1 MKKFLKIF
9 ENKEKRVEN
18 LIFLLVLLV
27 ITLIII
33 NFIINSEEEK
43 NKESK
48 ESNKNNVFV
57 SENIEKNDFGDI
69 ENEYINI
76 ELEDRLEKTL
86 SKIKGVK
93 NVDVLITY
101 SETEEVIPIYNSN
114 NSLKEIEEGTG
125 DSKKITKEESINK
138 NIIVDDSSNII
149 VQKKLS
155 PKIEG
160 AIIIAKGAEDLN
172 VKSNIIKAVEAA
184 TGLALHKIQVFE
196 MGDY

>member
-1 MKKFLKIF
+1 MKKILKIF

-33 NFIINSEEEK
+33 NFIISSEEEK

-48 ESNKNNVFV
+48 ENNKNKVFV
-57 SENIEKNDFGDI
+57 SENIEKNGFGDI

-114 NSLKEIEEGTG
+114 NNLKEIEEGTG
-125 DSKKITKEESINK
+125 DNKKITKEESINK

>member
-33 NFIINSEEEK
+33 NFIINSEEEN

-48 ESNKNNVFV
+48 ESNKNKVFV
-57 SENIEKNDFGDI
+57 SENIEKNGFEDI